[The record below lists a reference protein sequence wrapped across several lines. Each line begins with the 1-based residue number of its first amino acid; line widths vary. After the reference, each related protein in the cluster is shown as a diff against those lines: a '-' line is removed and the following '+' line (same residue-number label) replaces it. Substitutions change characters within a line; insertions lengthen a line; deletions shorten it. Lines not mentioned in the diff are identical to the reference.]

1 MTLVV
6 MTAGKGSRFGGMK
19 KIARIGPSGEA
30 LVVTYADDVAA
41 VRDEIAASSPP
52 AGTRRASGGDGD
64 RL

>member
-1 MTLVV
+1 MSMTLVV

-41 VRDEIAASSPP
+41 VRDEIAALVAAGRYPP
-52 AGTRRASGGDGD
+52 
-64 RL
+64 RLWR